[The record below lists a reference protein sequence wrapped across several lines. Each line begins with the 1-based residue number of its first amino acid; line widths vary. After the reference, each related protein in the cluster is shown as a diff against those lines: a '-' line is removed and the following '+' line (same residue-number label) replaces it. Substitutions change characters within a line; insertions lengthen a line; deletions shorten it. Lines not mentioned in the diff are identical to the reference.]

1 MDAPKPGS
9 LTTVLSARA
18 DGATAISLGL
28 AALASSKARTVLV
41 DLNLA
46 NSEVATFL
54 DLDESKTIYH
64 LAYAAQ
70 LAPINNDDLRQQLQ
84 WRDGLAVL
92 PGITHPTQ
100 REQITRHFLV
110 ELARALHDQ
119 FEVIVIDA
127 GRVRSD
133 LPTELASDAVLW
145 VVSPQPRGLAALDR
159 SWRMLEEPR
168 VGWLDRVRVVVNR
181 VSDAALV
188 DVPAFLRAEYG
199 LSTAGIVRESPDYW
213 RGAELSHSLRSL
225 TVPLRDERRFVRLYG
240 DQAPHLRADLEA
252 LAHFVAMPVLAS
264 AAR

>member
-1 MDAPKPGS
+1 
-9 LTTVLSARA
+9 
-18 DGATAISLGL
+18 
-28 AALASSKARTVLV
+28 V

-70 LAPINNDDLRQQLQ
+70 LAPISNDDLREQLQ
-84 WRDGLAVL
+84 WRDGLAIL
-92 PGITHPTQ
+92 PGITHPLQ
-100 REQITRHFLV
+100 REQITRHFLA

-127 GRVRSD
+127 GRVRPD
-133 LPTELASDAVLW
+133 LPEELASGAVLW

-159 SWRMLEEPR
+159 TWRMLDEPR
-168 VGWLDRVRVVVNR
+168 VGWLDRVQIVLNR
-181 VSDAALV
+181 VSDAALA
-188 DVPAFLRAEYG
+188 DVPAFLRAEYE
-199 LSTAGIVRESPDYW
+199 LSTAGLVRDCPDYW
-213 RGAELSHSLRSL
+213 RGAELAHSLRSL

-240 DQAPHLRADLEA
+240 EQAPHLRADLEA
-252 LAHFVAMPVLAS
+252 LAQRVARPLLAV